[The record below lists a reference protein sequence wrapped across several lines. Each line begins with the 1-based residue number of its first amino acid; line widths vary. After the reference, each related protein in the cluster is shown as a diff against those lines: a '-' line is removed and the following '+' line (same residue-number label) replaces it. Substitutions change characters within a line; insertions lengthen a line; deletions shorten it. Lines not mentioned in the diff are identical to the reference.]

1 MIETIIQQYLSPVA
15 LWFVG
20 LFSPAEWKAFILLIC
35 VTIAGTHT
43 IKVAW
48 RRSHL
53 RGGSHAD
60 VYIISALLGA
70 VSAYF
75 LWPVGFSWWVP
86 AILAGPASAMA
97 FKLAFFLIKKLSPGL
112 AATLNLDRRK
122 QDLGPPP
129 DGVPRRKEDAE
140 P

>member
-1 MIETIIQQYLSPVA
+1 MESMIQQYLSPVV

-43 IKVAW
+43 IKVVW

-53 RGGSHAD
+53 RGGSHTD
-60 VYIISALLGA
+60 VYLISALLGA

-75 LWPVGFSWWVP
+75 LWPAGFSWWVP
-86 AILAGPASAMA
+86 AILAGPASALA
-97 FKLAFFLIKKLSPGL
+97 FKAAFFLIKKLSPGL
-112 AATLNLDRRK
+112 ATTLNLDRRK
-122 QDLGPPP
+122 RDAGPP
-129 DGVPRRKEDAE
+129 GGFARRSTDDEGA
-140 P
+140 